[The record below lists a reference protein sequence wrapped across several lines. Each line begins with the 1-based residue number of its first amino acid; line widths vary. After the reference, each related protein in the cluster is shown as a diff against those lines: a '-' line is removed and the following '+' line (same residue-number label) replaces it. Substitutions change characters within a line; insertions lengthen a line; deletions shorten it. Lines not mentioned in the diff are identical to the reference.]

1 MVISQVAMVA
11 VMTMTPVHMKL
22 HGHESVSQYVVSLH
36 IAGMYAFSPFVGKYA
51 DRKGTVAAVI
61 LGAGLL
67 VASGALS
74 ALSGESWPILFPS
87 LWLLG
92 IGWNFGLIGGSSM
105 LIESVPV
112 DKRVTVQ
119 GSADLMMSFCGGMAG
134 LSSGFIRRAVGYHLL
149 SVFALV
155 LCGLLLAFAIYVR
168 TAERT
173 RDTIAA

>member
-1 MVISQVAMVA
+1 
-11 VMTMTPVHMKL
+11 
-22 HGHESVSQYVVSLH
+22 
-36 IAGMYAFSPFVGKYA
+36 
-51 DRKGTVAAVI
+51 
-61 LGAGLL
+61 
-67 VASGALS
+67 
-74 ALSGESWPILFPS
+74 
-87 LWLLG
+87 
-92 IGWNFGLIGGSSM
+92 M